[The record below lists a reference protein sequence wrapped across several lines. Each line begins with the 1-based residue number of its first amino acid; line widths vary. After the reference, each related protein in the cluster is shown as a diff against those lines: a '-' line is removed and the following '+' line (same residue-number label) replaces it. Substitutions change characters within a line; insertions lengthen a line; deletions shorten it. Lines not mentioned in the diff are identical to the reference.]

1 MAAAAA
7 GLQVVGSAGSAIGNV
22 MSSTVTADSL
32 DRQAESEIAQA
43 EFEERQ
49 QRRINRLSQGE
60 AIAKTAASGVVL
72 SSGSPLLHELDRI
85 KQGEIEAL
93 NIRGRGQTQAAQTR
107 FQSRM
112 TRRQIPFQI
121 LSGITGSASAL
132 TSYAGKGGGSGF
144 GQRNALSNAQ
154 RYQKQGY
161 S

>member
-7 GLQVVGSAGSAIGNV
+7 GLGVIGAVGSTVSNV
-22 MSSTVTADSL
+22 MASTTTADML
-32 DRQAESEIAQA
+32 DRQAESEVAQA

-49 QRRINRLSQGE
+49 QRRLNRLSQGE

-93 NIRGRGQTQAAQTR
+93 NIRARGQNQAKQTR
-107 FQSRM
+107 FQSRL

-121 LSGITGSASAL
+121 LQGVTQAGGAVATGASKGAFTGS
-132 TSYAGKGGGSGF
+132 
-144 GQRNALSNAQ
+144 
-154 RYQKQGY
+154 GY
-161 S
+161 GAAR